1 MCNLKNIQI
10 YVVSHSE
17 EDIKTTI
24 SNEIYTPLFVGR
36 NGKDNLGF
44 LSDDQGDNISE
55 KNPSYC
61 ELTGLYWMWKQS
73 KEDIIGLCYYR
84 SYFNNNEGSLIHKN
98 T

>member
-44 LSDDQGDNISE
+44 
-55 KNPSYC
+55 
-61 ELTGLYWMWKQS
+61 
-73 KEDIIGLCYYR
+73 
-84 SYFNNNEGSLIHKN
+84 
-98 T
+98 

>member
-1 MCNLKNIQI
+1 MKENIKI
-10 YVVSHSE
+10 YVISHSA
-17 EDIKTTI
+17 EDIKKI
-24 SNEIYTPLFVGR
+24 DMDEDIYVPLFVGL

-73 KEDIIGLCYYR
+73 KEDIIGLCHYR
-84 SYFNNNEGSLIHKN
+84 RYFNNDNGSLIQKK

>member
-44 LSDDQGDNISE
+44 LSDD
-55 KNPSYC
+55 
-61 ELTGLYWMWKQS
+61 
-73 KEDIIGLCYYR
+73 
-84 SYFNNNEGSLIHKN
+84 
-98 T
+98 

>member
-24 SNEIYTPLFVGR
+24 SNEIYTLLFVGR

-55 KNPSYC
+55 KILVTVN
-61 ELTGLYWMWKQS
+61 
-73 KEDIIGLCYYR
+73 
-84 SYFNNNEGSLIHKN
+84 
-98 T
+98 

>member
-55 KNPSYC
+55 KKS
-61 ELTGLYWMWKQS
+61 
-73 KEDIIGLCYYR
+73 
-84 SYFNNNEGSLIHKN
+84 
-98 T
+98 